1 MIGVITALPVEAAAL
16 QHALGPVEPVR
27 VDGDGNHYVLARL
40 ACGDVVT
47 TSLAAT
53 GNVMAAEACAHLVR
67 SFPRIRAVIMCGI
80 ALGVPRRGVRLGD
93 VVVGTDGVVH
103 YSHRRV
109 TDAGSSL
116 RGHTLAPSPLLL
128 RAVNDL
134 RVAEL
139 RGEKPWERWLTP
151 LPGFEPPEGEPRVF
165 HGAIGSGDEL
175 LRSAARRDEL
185 ELAHGMLAIEMEG
198 AGTASSAWLGGRE
211 CLVVRGVSDYGDAAK
226 NDDWHRPAA
235 TAAAAYT
242 RALLEA
248 LPPDAAGARERP
260 PLSLLD
266 LVEVMEQVS
275 TLRTPAGRDD
285 VLLLLGPDIAGRV
298 RRADSTRPA
307 LLSLAKVCEEYPD
320 GLRRLQEVV
329 ERLDGRD
336 ARPVRA
342 LAAAVEDY
350 RAQS

>member
-27 VDGDGNHYVLARL
+27 ADGDGNHYLMARL
-40 ACGDVVT
+40 ACGDVVI

-53 GNVMAAEACAHLVR
+53 SNVVAADACAHLVR

-80 ALGVPRRGVRLGD
+80 ALGVPQHGVRLGD
-93 VVVGTDGVVH
+93 VVVGTGGVVH

-109 TDAGSSL
+109 TDDGGTL
-116 RGHTLAPSPLLL
+116 RGHTLVPSPLLL

-139 RGEKPWERWLTP
+139 KGERPWERWLTP
-151 LPGFEPPEGEPRVF
+151 LPGFESPGGEVRVF

-185 ELAHGMLAIEMEG
+185 AREHGVLAMEMEG

-211 CLVVRGVSDYGDAAK
+211 CLVVRGVSDHGDAAK

-248 LPPDAAGARERP
+248 LPPAARERR

-266 LVEVMEQVS
+266 LVEVMERVGA
-275 TLRTPAGRDD
+275 LRTPAGRDD
-285 VLLLLGPDIAGRV
+285 VLLLLGPDISGRV
-298 RRADSTRPA
+298 RQSDSARSA
-307 LLSLAKVCEEYPD
+307 LLSLARVCAEYDD
-320 GLRRLQEVV
+320 GLGRLQEVV

-336 ARPVRA
+336 SAPVRE
-342 LAAAVEDY
+342 LAAAIAGY